1 MPVNYEGSIIEVVGY
16 QVTSK
21 INHIVIN

>member
-21 INHIVIN
+21 INHIIIN